1 MAGLCKAPRA
11 YRYDAIKILIIIVIL
26 ILLII
31 INHSACLFV
40 LGSPTVTNCSIS
52 FELTKTRKA
61 PQCQCT
67 VATLNTIFKFVFLLQ
82 CNSLKWNVSL
92 QLFIKRM
99 KVASGSEK
107 QALLQLDPSFMSDE
121 EDGDEGEARSW
132 IVRSPSWRSPEL
144 TSLVK
149 RLQGKVEAQSGS
161 SHPKNKRLHGE
172 PSTRPPPPSSPA
184 WALGTLDRDNHPR
197 SPSPQPL
204 SPFPDAP
211 HSLQRPRAAFS
222 SEEDE
227 DSESGDEYRVLDHVD
242 SPVNRRRNKRVRPL
256 ND

>member
-1 MAGLCKAPRA
+1 MFVC
-11 YRYDAIKILIIIVIL
+11 
-26 ILLII
+26 
-31 INHSACLFV
+31 ACF
-40 LGSPTVTNCSIS
+40 TNSNKPS
-52 FELTKTRKA
+52 FELTKTQKA

-67 VATLNTIFKFVFLLQ
+67 VHSNLKHHFQICIFTT

-107 QALLQLDPSFMSDE
+107 QASLQLDPSFMSDE
-121 EDGDEGEARSW
+121 EDGVENEAGSW

-184 WALGTLDRDNHPR
+184 WALGSLDRDSHPR
-197 SPSPQPL
+197 SPFPQPL
-204 SPFPDAP
+204 SPCPEAP
-211 HSLQRPRAAFS
+211 HSLQRPRSAFS

-227 DSESGDEYRVLDHVD
+227 GSESR
-242 SPVNRRRNKRVRPL
+242 
-256 ND
+256 

>member
-1 MAGLCKAPRA
+1 
-11 YRYDAIKILIIIVIL
+11 
-26 ILLII
+26 
-31 INHSACLFV
+31 
-40 LGSPTVTNCSIS
+40 
-52 FELTKTRKA
+52 
-61 PQCQCT
+61 
-67 VATLNTIFKFVFLLQ
+67 
-82 CNSLKWNVSL
+82 
-92 QLFIKRM
+92 M

-121 EDGDEGEARSW
+121 EDGVENEAGSW

-161 SHPKNKRLHGE
+161 SHPKNKRLHGG

-184 WALGTLDRDNHPR
+184 WALGSLDRDSHPR

-204 SPFPDAP
+204 SPCPEPP
-211 HSLQRPRAAFS
+211 HSLQRPRSAFS

-227 DSESGDEYRVLDHVD
+227 GSESGDEYHILDHVD
-242 SPVNRRRNKRVRPL
+242 SPVKQRRNKRVRPL

>member
-1 MAGLCKAPRA
+1 MS
-11 YRYDAIKILIIIVIL
+11 V
-26 ILLII
+26 
-31 INHSACLFV
+31 H
-40 LGSPTVTNCSIS
+40 CSNLKHHFQI
-52 FELTKTRKA
+52 
-61 PQCQCT
+61 
-67 VATLNTIFKFVFLLQ
+67 
-82 CNSLKWNVSL
+82 CNSLKWNVPL

-121 EDGDEGEARSW
+121 EDGEEDEAGSLT
-132 IVRSPSWRSPEL
+132 VRSPSWRSPEL

-184 WALGTLDRDNHPR
+184 WALGTLDRDSHPR

-204 SPFPDAP
+204 SPCPEAP
-211 HSLQRPRAAFS
+211 NSLQRRRVAF

-227 DSESGDEYRVLDHVD
+227 DSESGDEYCILDHVD
-242 SPVNRRRNKRVRPL
+242 SPVKQHRNKRVRPL